1 MWVGNIRNN
10 KKVTAVNR
18 VSKVYTKYKCLTA
31 VNSVSSKVYTI
42 YKSLTAVNSVSK
54 VYTIYK
60 GLTAQTKFTEVHV
73 IAKKSLKIPKG

>member
-1 MWVGNIRNN
+1 LWVGNIRNN

-42 YKSLTAVNSVSK
+42 YK
-54 VYTIYK
+54 
-60 GLTAQTKFTEVHV
+60 GLTAKTKFTEVHV